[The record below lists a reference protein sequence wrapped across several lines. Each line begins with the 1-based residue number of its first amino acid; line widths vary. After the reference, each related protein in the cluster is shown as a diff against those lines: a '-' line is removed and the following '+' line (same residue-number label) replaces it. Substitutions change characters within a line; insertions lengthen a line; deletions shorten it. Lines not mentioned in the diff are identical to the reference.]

1 MLANSGYYLDPTML
15 DRFADRALL
24 LIRRTVGFELASRLA
39 PYLGRNLALT
49 VGVLVAW
56 IRSLFRKPYFVNCS
70 FVLSLL
76 FFVGV
81 AAAMSAGA
89 CIRLNRRVH
98 PRLLGLLDVAGELG
112 GLNAFRLIYDL
123 FGVGRNVVNGRFV
136 GGRAELG
143 TSSSACRASRRSPKN
158 PSTSSRPACS
168 SSSRAISF
176 CGSTRRHCSAPIA
189 STPWERGTT
198 A

>member
-1 MLANSGYYLDPTML
+1 M
-15 DRFADRALL
+15 L

-39 PYLGRNLALT
+39 PWLGRNLALT

-56 IRSLFRKPYFVNCS
+56 IRSLFRKPYFVGGW

-89 CIRLNRRVH
+89 CFRLDRRVH
-98 PRLLGLLDVAGELG
+98 PRLLGLLDVAGGLG
-112 GLNAFRLIYDL
+112 RLDAFRLIYDL
-123 FGVGRNVVNGRFV
+123 FGVGRMWSTGALSKAGGLEDQLERLPRIKTITKESQHQFEAGLQFFV
-136 GGRAELG
+136 ARNQLL
-143 TSSSACRASRRSPKN
+143 RLD
-158 PSTSSRPACS
+158 STTLQCADR
-168 SSSRAISF
+168 IE
-176 CGSTRRHCSAPIA
+176 
-189 STPWERGTT
+189 PWERGTT